1 MKPRFDRKHCGAS
14 EIASVANASPVHDF
28 VAGVELCPEKPDSA
42 HGLQEFFVSK
52 KPGAGRISRL
62 MAVVWSSS
70 VALFWL
76 HSWPCPMHLHHH
88 LRRDFRDEL
97 HSDGNN
103 APVLQQ
109 RTVCLHKL
117 GLALGCILMAF
128 RRRNGLVL
136 PENESRPLG
145 TTENGIGATLTV
157 FFITYILVG
166 MISTTQAESRHHK
179 REIGRNSVSKGE

>member
-1 MKPRFDRKHCGAS
+1 MLPRFTISSLGWSFVPKNQTRLTACRK
-14 EIASVANASPVHDF
+14 
-28 VAGVELCPEKPDSA
+28 
-42 HGLQEFFVSK
+42 FFVSK
-52 KPGAGRISRL
+52 KSGAGCLSRL
-62 MAVVWSSS
+62 PAVVWSSS